1 MFCLIIWR
9 SCLEGTHGRERAFE
23 AGGFIVLVQIR
34 FEREGL
40 VASFAFEGLERRVS
54 LHVRSKVGAVSERL
68 PTVSAAK
75 RLLTRV

>member
-9 SCLEGTHGRERAFE
+9 SCLEGTQGRERAFE

-40 VASFAFEGLERRVS
+40 VASFAFEVLERRVS
-54 LHVRSKVGAVSERL
+54 LHVRSKVGAVGERL

-75 RLLTRV
+75 GLLARV